1 MLRDKMIGILMGGV
15 SAEREI
21 SLASGEAVY
30 KALCKRGYNVQRLLV
45 DNDVD
50 EVLRQAEV
58 GVVFNALHGRYG
70 EDGCVQGLLE
80 LRGIP
85 YTGSGVLASALAM
98 NKFKAK
104 DLFRLYNL
112 PTPPYYVLRR
122 EQMLDLGEIHDAFG
136 FPVVV
141 KPAGEGSSVGVSIAR
156 DMRELR
162 RACGKAFSLDQTIL
176 VERYIP
182 GQEVHVGILNGRALG
197 AIGIIPHND
206 FFDYESKYT
215 AGHAHFQMPARLSP
229 QRYRGVLNQALRAH
243 EALGCTG
250 ATRVDMIVSDLGNEY
265 ILEINTLPGLTAQ
278 SVLPRIASHAG
289 VGYEDLVV
297 EVLENAKLHTAVRTS
312 VVSLDPE
319 EKNVT
324 NERAASA

>member
-1 MLRDKMIGILMGGV
+1 MLRDKTIGILMGGV

-21 SLASGEAVY
+21 SLASGEAAY
-30 KALCKRGYNVQRLLV
+30 IALCKRGYDAQRLVV

-50 EVLRQAEV
+50 KTLRQTKVDA
-58 GVVFNALHGRYG
+58 VFNALHGRFG

-112 PTPPYYVLRR
+112 PTPPYYVLRS

-162 RACGKAFSLDQTIL
+162 RACGKAFALDQTIL

-197 AIGIIPHND
+197 AIGIIPHGD

-265 ILEINTLPGLTAQ
+265 VLEINALPGLTAH

-289 VGYEDLVV
+289 LSYEDLVV
-297 EVLENAKLHTAVRTS
+297 EILEGATVHSPVRKPVVDLGIQEKELPAAAV
-312 VVSLDPE
+312 
-319 EKNVT
+319 
-324 NERAASA
+324 SA